1 MKFLNILIVLILLT
15 SCAKTET
22 VTGSLLGTTSIMVD
36 TLESSVPEECKTE
49 EYRLAISSIKSQIK
63 SVEDSHKQEI
73 EICETET
80 DKWKGYFFFSIAI
93 LVSILIRKLWR

>member
-1 MKFLNILIVLILLT
+1 MKFFCILT
-15 SCAKTET
+15 SLLLLGCAKTDT

-36 TLESSVPEECKTE
+36 TLESSVPEECKTD

-63 SVEDSHKQEI
+63 SVEDSHKQEL

-93 LVSILIRKLWR
+93 LVSILVRKLWR